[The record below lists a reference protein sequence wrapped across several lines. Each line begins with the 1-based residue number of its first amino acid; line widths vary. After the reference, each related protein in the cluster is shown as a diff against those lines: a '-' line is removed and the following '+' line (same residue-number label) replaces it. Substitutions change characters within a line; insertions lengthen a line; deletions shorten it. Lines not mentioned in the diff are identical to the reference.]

1 MVKECT
7 IIYTAEITE
16 VVKNDELDGIPF
28 DESQLA
34 AWIESKLNVDDV
46 RIKSLKFF
54 SNEY

>member
-1 MVKECT
+1 MAKECT

-54 SNEY
+54 SNED